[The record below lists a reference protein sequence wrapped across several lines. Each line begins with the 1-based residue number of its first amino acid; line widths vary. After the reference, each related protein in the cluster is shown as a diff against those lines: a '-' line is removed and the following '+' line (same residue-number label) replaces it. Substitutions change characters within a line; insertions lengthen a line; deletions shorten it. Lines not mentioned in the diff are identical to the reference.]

1 MKNNVLP
8 GISSDGAGKALL
20 VKTKNKTLLQIL
32 RIKNLWANQVKKLQV
47 RINHEKLV
55 KEESVANNSSN
66 VSGIKTTSSRVIY

>member
-32 RIKNLWANQVKKLQV
+32 RIKNLWANQAKKLQV